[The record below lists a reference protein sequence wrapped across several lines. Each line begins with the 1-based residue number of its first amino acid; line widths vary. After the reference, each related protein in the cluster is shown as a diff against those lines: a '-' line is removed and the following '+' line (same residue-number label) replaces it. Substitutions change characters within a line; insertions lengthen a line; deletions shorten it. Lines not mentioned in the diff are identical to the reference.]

1 VTAGALPLP
10 ADVRSHRRVLA
21 RRTAVVTTALGALV
35 FVLFLAVLMI
45 GDVDLAPWDV
55 LASALRLRDDA
66 TVDFVVRDLR
76 LPTALTA
83 LFVGVALGVSGMV
96 FQRLLANPLASPDLV
111 GVSSGASLFA
121 VVAIVLLNLSS
132 VLVSTAALVGAL
144 VSCGL
149 IYVLAWRDGI
159 SGYRF
164 ILIGIGISEFM
175 LSIVGYI
182 IARAAFWDAREA
194 VTWLVGSVGQAGSGE
209 LRAVGVA
216 VLVLVPAAM
225 LLGRPLR
232 ALELGDD
239 SARALGA
246 RIELNR
252 LALILC
258 AIGLVAF
265 ATAAAGP
272 IIFVAL
278 IANPIA
284 TRLLGVAG
292 SSVLAAGFVG
302 AIVVLGA
309 ELVCDHLLPVEL
321 PTGVVTGAIGAPYLL
336 WLLATVNREGRGG

>member
-1 VTAGALPLP
+1 VTARAASLGD
-10 ADVRSHRRVLA
+10 DVRVHRRTLG
-21 RRTAVVTTALGALV
+21 RRAAALTAVLGALV
-35 FVLFLAVLMI
+35 FALFLAVLMI
-45 GDVDLAPWDV
+45 GDVWLLPWDV

-66 TVDFVVRDLR
+66 TVDFVVRELR

-83 LFVGVALGVSGMV
+83 VFVGMALGVSGMV
-96 FQRLLANPLASPDLV
+96 FQRVLGNPLASPDLV

-121 VVAIVLLNLSS
+121 VVAIVFLHLGS
-132 VLVSTAALVGAL
+132 VQVSGAALLGAL
-144 VSCGL
+144 LSCAL

-164 ILIGIGISEFM
+164 ILIGIGVSEFM
-175 LSIVGYI
+175 FAIVGYV
-182 IARAAFWDAREA
+182 IARADFWDAREA

-209 LRAVGVA
+209 LRAVAAA
-216 VLVLVPAAM
+216 VLVLVPAAIV
-225 LLGRPLR
+225 LERPLR

-252 LALILC
+252 LALIVC
-258 AIGLVAF
+258 AICLVAF

-272 IIFVAL
+272 IMFVAL

-284 TRLLGVAG
+284 TRLLGPAG
-292 SSVLAAGFVG
+292 SNVLAAGFVG
-302 AIVVLGA
+302 AIMVLGA